1 MGHHTGHDHEHGQF
15 PLRGKRVFVAGHAGL
30 VGSALARRLRTEG
43 CTVLT
48 VQHGQLDLTRQL
60 QTERWMRAER
70 PDAVFV
76 AAARVGGIA
85 ANARYP
91 VEFLYENIMIA
102 GNIIHAAHETG
113 VRKLLWLGSSCI
125 YPRNAPQPIREEMLL
140 TGALEATNEAYA
152 IAKIAGLKL
161 AQFYNKQYGDCF
173 ISAMPTNLYGPNDNF
188 DPETSHVLPALIRR
202 IHEAKMSGL
211 QSVTLWGTGTPLRE
225 FLHVDDLADACV
237 YLMKNYSGCEHV
249 NIGAGEEISIR
260 DLASL
265 IAEIVGYR
273 GSFAYDTTKPD
284 GTPRKR
290 LDTSRMEAMGWH
302 AGIGLREGISDLYA
316 RWLTAIEKPEIAAV
330 A

>member
-1 MGHHTGHDHEHGQF
+1 MTFVERDHDRAHF
-15 PLRGKRVFVAGHAGL
+15 PLRGKRVFVAGHRGL
-30 VGSALARRLRTEG
+30 VGSALMRRLRTEG
-43 CTVLT
+43 CTILT
-48 VQHGQLDLTRQL
+48 ASHRELDLTRQM

-70 PDAVFV
+70 PDAIFI

-91 VEFLYENIMIA
+91 VEFLYENMMIG
-102 GNIIHAAHETG
+102 GNIMHAAHETG
-113 VRKLLWLGSSCI
+113 VQKLLWLGSSCI

-140 TGALEATNEAYA
+140 SGTLEATNEAYA
-152 IAKIAGLKL
+152 IAKIAGMKL

-188 DPETSHVLPALIRR
+188 DPETSHVLPALMRR
-202 IHEAKMSGL
+202 IHEAKVNGSP
-211 QSVTLWGTGTPLRE
+211 SVTLWGTGTPLRE

-237 YLMKNYSGCEHV
+237 HLMKNYSGSEHI
-249 NIGAGEEISIR
+249 NIGAGQEISIR

-265 IAEIVGYR
+265 IAEIIGYQ
-273 GSFAYDTTKPD
+273 GHFAYDTSKPD

-290 LDTSRMEAMGWH
+290 LDTSRMEAMGWR
-302 AGIGLREGISDLYA
+302 ARIDLRGGIGDLYI
-316 RWLTAIEKPEIAAV
+316 RWLANTETREIAAV